1 MDIWTATL
9 TYIDAQGMEQ
19 QEHVC
24 LFYTKD
30 RSNGEK
36 NKDGNTGRMCLRELV
51 TRILVLL
58 FLSSFGFMLV
68 LWFCLCCGSA

>member
-1 MDIWTATL
+1 MDIWIATL
-9 TYIDAQGMEQ
+9 SYIAADGSEK
-19 QEHVC
+19 QEHVS

-51 TRILVLL
+51 T
-58 FLSSFGFMLV
+58 
-68 LWFCLCCGSA
+68 